1 MKLMAEEEDRLQIT
15 EFLINTIDHKPKV
28 EEYMHMYIYT
38 HTHAYIY
45 MYIYIHTGI
54 YYMLNIYT

>member
-28 EEYMHMYIYT
+28 EEYMHMYI

-45 MYIYIHTGI
+45 MYIRTHMYILYAQYI
-54 YYMLNIYT
+54 